1 MDQNYLSLANSTTLF
16 LIVLIPIVIA
26 VVQAILFLRLGLSE
40 AKNLEV
46 PKPTLRKVMINSSI
60 FSIIPSLPI
69 IITLAIL
76 MPVLGKYI
84 PWLRLSVIGSAIYE
98 SMAADMT
105 IKSFGLSGLGDM
117 GITSSIFVSIVW
129 VMTLA
134 ILVGPTLN
142 IFLLKTYDKK
152 LRSIRSSGGFLAVA
166 TGALFIGML
175 SLMGVPLLMNVA
187 NPLGIIAAVTAGVSV
202 LLLDGLAKR
211 TGKKAISEFSFPMS
225 MILGMASTIIVT
237 NLL

>member
-1 MDQNYLSLANSTTLF
+1 
-16 LIVLIPIVIA
+16 
-26 VVQAILFLRLGLSE
+26 
-40 AKNLEV
+40 
-46 PKPTLRKVMINSSI
+46 
-60 FSIIPSLPI
+60 
-69 IITLAIL
+69 

-117 GITSSIFVSIVW
+117 GINSSIFVSIVW

-134 ILVGPTLN
+134 ILVGPILN
-142 IFLLKTYDKK
+142 IFLLKSYDKK

-211 TGKKAISEFSFPMS
+211 TGKKSIGEFSFPLS
-225 MILGMASTIIVT
+225 MILGMASTIVAT